1 VLALEPDERI
11 VFSYGYEAE
20 GNGIPPGGSRVT
32 VALSEAPE
40 GTRVTLV
47 HEVHD
52 AGVRDRHVQGWRY
65 QLSLFANVVTNEL
78 HADGSAAADRWLA
91 AWNETDDG
99 RRSAALRELTT
110 DDVAFADAY
119 SALRGRDDLAAH
131 LAASKV
137 HMPGLVLV
145 REGAARHCQG
155 VVLADWTARAADGR
169 TVGRGTNVLEL
180 DSAGRIA
187 KAVGLWMSTKP

>member
-1 VLALEPDERI
+1 
-11 VFSYGYEAE
+11 
-20 GNGIPPGGSRVT
+20 
-32 VALSEAPE
+32 
-40 GTRVTLV
+40 
-47 HEVHD
+47 
-52 AGVRDRHVQGWRY
+52 
-65 QLSLFANVVTNEL
+65 
-78 HADGSAAADRWLA
+78 
-91 AWNETDDG
+91 
-99 RRSAALRELTT
+99 
-110 DDVAFADAY
+110 
-119 SALRGRDDLAAH
+119 LRGRDDLAAH